1 MTEPNSPDQIFI
13 RKLSDIV
20 LANLENENF
29 GVKELAHESK
39 MSFYRLNRRLHS
51 INKKTTNQFIREI
64 RLKKAL
70 EMLQNE
76 SSTVAEVAYKVGFG
90 SPAYFNKCFSAFFGY
105 PPGEAKK
112 REVISPNQNILTNGS
127 TETES
132 KKPVWRTNILTL
144 PSVLLLAL
152 ILGTAGFLIYR
163 KIFRSEWTDN
173 LISSDGR
180 ISIAVMPFR
189 NMTNDTTWNI
199 WQENIQQSLISS
211 FSNSKELKVRQRE
224 TINPLFQ
231 LSGITEYAAVTPG
244 IADKISQKVDA
255 NIFIYGTIVK
265 AGSSIRLDAQL
276 IKTKTKEVL
285 RSFEIDGPCN
295 EAKILDIT
303 DTLRKKMIDFFLISK
318 VLKSNPEWDDAYKT
332 HPLTTNS
339 PEAVRYEI
347 YGDKA
352 WQKGDLT
359 TSISWYLKALAIDS
373 NYFDP
378 MMSLS
383 TTYSNLGMMEQDLKW
398 VIKYYNKRYQWPLIQ
413 QLWASWA
420 YAFSFEPP
428 DEGIKY
434 LKQLQQI
441 DDQNANIYYML
452 GLSYYLKNQYDK
464 AIPELDKFY
473 ELDRKLGEDVL
484 KINSNYVLLGSSY
497 HKAGQYRKEKKL
509 YKAAEKYITDDPMII
524 RNQVILSLAEKDSV
538 ATNRYTEK
546 YISVLKKNSS
556 TEANIAA
563 DLAWIYWEAG
573 IPDKAEYYYRKSLS
587 LDSEN
592 PFLLNNFACFLRDN
606 NRNPDEFIVIIE
618 KALKLA
624 PNKYEYY
631 NYLDTKG
638 WGLYK
643 FGKNREA
650 LNILQ
655 HAWDSAQF
663 KMYFIKSHLEEVK
676 KTVASQ
682 K

>member
-1 MTEPNSPDQIFI
+1 MTEPLSPDQIFI

-20 LANLENENF
+20 LANLENEDF

-76 SSTVAEVAYKVGFG
+76 SSTVAEIAYKAGFG

-112 REVISPNQNILTNGS
+112 REVISPDQNILTNGPS
-127 TETES
+127 EYES
-132 KKPVWRTNILTL
+132 KKPAWRANILSL

-231 LSGITEYAAVTPG
+231 ASGITEYAAVTPG
-244 IADKISQKVDA
+244 IADKISQKLDA

-285 RSFEIDGPCN
+285 KSFEINGPFN
-295 EAKILDIT
+295 EAIILDIT
-303 DTLRKKMIDFFLISK
+303 DTLRKKITDYLLLSK
-318 VLKSNPEWDDAYKT
+318 VLKKNPAWDAAYQT
-332 HPLTTNS
+332 EPLTTSS
-339 PEAVRYEI
+339 PEALRDQI

-352 WQKGDLT
+352 WQKGDLP
-359 TSISWYLKALAIDS
+359 SAISWYLKALDIDS

-378 MMSLS
+378 MMGLS
-383 TTYSNLGMMEQDLKW
+383 TTYSNLGMMEQDLQW
-398 VIKYYNKRYQWPLIQ
+398 VIKYYNKRNQWPPVQ

-428 DEGIKY
+428 YEGIKY

-452 GLSYYLKNQYDK
+452 GMTYFNLNQFDK
-464 AIPELDKFY
+464 AIPELEKFL
-473 ELDRKLGEDVL
+473 ELDEKLGKEIM
-484 KINSNYVLLGSSY
+484 KINFNYVLLGKAY
-497 HKAGQYRKEKKL
+497 HNTGQYKKEKKL
-509 YKAAEKYITDDPMII
+509 WKKADHYIPDDPSIIKGHALLSFAEKET
-524 RNQVILSLAEKDSV
+524 
-538 ATNRYTEK
+538 ATANRYIER
-546 YISVLKKNSS
+546 YISVMKRNSAS
-556 TEANIAA
+556 EA
-563 DLAWIYWEAG
+563 DLAEGLAQIYYDAG
-573 IPDKAEYYYRKSLS
+573 IMDKFEEYYRKVISSDPGNPGKLNKFASLLS
-587 LDSEN
+587 NSNQNLVEFSE
-592 PFLLNNFACFLRDN
+592 
-606 NRNPDEFIVIIE
+606 VID
-618 KALKLA
+618 KAIGLA
-624 PNKYEYY
+624 KNKYDYC

-638 WGLYK
+638 FGLYK
-643 FGKNREA
+643 YGQHKEA
-650 LNILQ
+650 SEVLEK
-655 HAWDSAQF
+655 AWNEAPF

-676 KTVASQ
+676 KAIARQ
-682 K
+682 N